1 MRRLLHLLLLPLL
14 WLALH
19 VGAGEVTALPPLTA
33 HVNDLT
39 GTLDAAQQAQLEASL
54 KALELRKGAQV
65 AVLLIASTQPEAI
78 EAFGIRLAEAW
89 KLGRKG
95 VDDGLI
101 VIVAKDDR
109 RVRIEVGYGLE
120 GVVPDAVAKR
130 IIAEDMAPYFRKN
143 DYNGGL
149 RVAVERIVALI
160 DGEALPAVAPAPAP
174 SASESWGDYFGVALV
189 GVFILGALLR
199 AALGRLP
206 GAAVCGGIAF
216 AGAWLLLG
224 SLLAGGVIG
233 VIAFIFTLAGL
244 GSHGSHG
251 GFGGGSGWG
260 GGGGMSSGGFSGGGG
275 GFGGGGSSGNW

>member
-19 VGAGEVTALPPLTA
+19 AGAGEVAALPPLTA

-39 GTLDAAQQAQLEASL
+39 GTLDETQRAQLEASL
-54 KALELRKGAQV
+54 KALELRKGAQL
-65 AVLLIASTQPEAI
+65 AILLLPSTQPESI

-101 VIVAKDDR
+101 VIVAKDDK

-120 GVVPDAVAKR
+120 GVIPDAVAKR
-130 IIAEDMAPYFRKN
+130 IIAEDMAPHFRKN
-143 DYNGGL
+143 DYGGGL
-149 RVAVERIVALI
+149 RAAVERISALI
-160 DGEALPAVAPAPAP
+160 DGEALPAAASAPPP
-174 SASESWGDYFGVALV
+174 DTSESWGDYFGVALV
-189 GVFILGALLR
+189 GVFILGAILR

-206 GAAVCGGIAF
+206 GAALCGGIAF

-233 VIAFIFTLAGL
+233 VIAFVFTLAGL
-244 GSHGSHG
+244 GGRG
-251 GFGGGSGWG
+251 GLGGGSGWG